1 MKKCQCR
8 KARYNKLKVLRGGMI
23 SLLSAF
29 PGALP
34 PWICLTQVM
43 CLPPTR
49 ASLIIHGLRV
59 WICCSICSWG
69 LGNSVLVGRLEGG
82 SFGSVYVRCVWW
94 NYTTHEEMKVW
105 MKWRWGGVGSKFFTL
120 IRYKGTCTKMKHER
134 KRQNKSNRRLK
145 RESVAS
151 EMSNNFWYLFTKV
164 LNTFAHKQ
172 VCANQQL
179 EGRIAELDDKNAQH
193 HGNVHV
199 DGHDK
204 EHIDKSVVVV
214 GGFKAETVEDQSI
227 NQTCMP
233 AGSPFGRWRS
243 SEAYLICTRLYK
255 HQEPPQTHNVD
266 HFQCLQKWMTSSVR
280 CSQSAIFCANICHSS
295 ICKNRTKAES
305 LVAQLCL
312 GHPAL
317 WSSWDHGGSRSIG
330 PTDDGAHCWLQ
341 KRGNDWWGIS
351 PRIGDFWAS
360 NARHEIHQIS
370 KQGAIH
376 TNKLWASENRSRTER
391 ARCKTVS

>member
-1 MKKCQCR
+1 M
-8 KARYNKLKVLRGGMI
+8 
-23 SLLSAF
+23 
-29 PGALP
+29 
-34 PWICLTQVM
+34 
-43 CLPPTR
+43 
-49 ASLIIHGLRV
+49 
-59 WICCSICSWG
+59 
-69 LGNSVLVGRLEGG
+69 
-82 SFGSVYVRCVWW
+82 
-94 NYTTHEEMKVW
+94 
-105 MKWRWGGVGSKFFTL
+105 GSKFFTL

-164 LNTFAHKQ
+164 FNTFVSATAHKQ

-227 NQTCMP
+227 NQTCKP

-266 HFQCLQKWMTSSVR
+266 HFQCLPK
-280 CSQSAIFCANICHSS
+280 
-295 ICKNRTKAES
+295 
-305 LVAQLCL
+305 
-312 GHPAL
+312 
-317 WSSWDHGGSRSIG
+317 
-330 PTDDGAHCWLQ
+330 
-341 KRGNDWWGIS
+341 
-351 PRIGDFWAS
+351 
-360 NARHEIHQIS
+360 
-370 KQGAIH
+370 
-376 TNKLWASENRSRTER
+376 
-391 ARCKTVS
+391 